1 MTKDIG
7 KTLQNKRD
15 ELGLSIEEVSNSTKI
30 QTGFINSIENNDRS
44 TVPTAYFDLFLNKY
58 ARFLDV
64 KIEPN
69 KKTPGKK
76 GSSKKKNIT
85 KETKENQIEHKLV
98 VFIKDLI
105 LFIQINKKLSLV
117 IFLFL
122 TIFFIVKITGSIFNT
137 SVKSDTNKPV
147 VTIIT
152 IEGSSDDKL
161 NFDIRDSILIE
172 EDKPAFMIVKI
183 NALDSCYVCY
193 YSDTITVKEKLL
205 LPGENIVLK
214 GEKII
219 ESKIGNSI
227 AVSISYNNESILPEL
242 KNLGNGSSM
251 IRITPRNGAERIKR
265 SEKIMTFLKNNY
277 GLE

>member
-7 KTLQNKRD
+7 KILREKRD

-30 QTGFINSIENNDRS
+30 QTGFLNSIENNDRS
-44 TVPTAYFDLFLNKY
+44 TVPAAYFDLFLNKY
-58 ARFLDV
+58 AKFIGV
-64 KIEPN
+64 EIEPL
-69 KKTPGKK
+69 KKTPSKK
-76 GSSKKKNIT
+76 GSSKKKTIA

-98 VFIKDLI
+98 VFIKDFV

-117 IFLFL
+117 IFLFF
-122 TIFFIVKITGSIFNT
+122 TIFFLVKITGSIFNT

-152 IEGSSDDKL
+152 IEGPSDDKL

-172 EDKPAFMIVKI
+172 NDKPEFMIVKI

-193 YSDTITVKEKLL
+193 YADTVTVKEKLL
-205 LPGENIVLK
+205 LPGENLILK

-227 AVSISYNNESILPEL
+227 AVSISYNNESILHEL
-242 KNLGNGSSM
+242 KTLGNGSSL
-251 IRITPRNGAERIKR
+251 IRITPRNGAEKIKR